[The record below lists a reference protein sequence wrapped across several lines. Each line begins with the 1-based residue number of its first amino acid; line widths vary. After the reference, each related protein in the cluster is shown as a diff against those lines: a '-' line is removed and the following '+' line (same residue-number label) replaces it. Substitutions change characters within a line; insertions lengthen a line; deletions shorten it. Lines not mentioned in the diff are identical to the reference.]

1 MHIFSPLH
9 LKILTSVALFWFFI
23 PFLGMKMKQSNARKI
38 AYALAFI
45 TIFLELYLYV
55 YREMT
60 GLFDPH
66 SNIPIH
72 LCSFAEFAGAFAL
85 WKKNQRAFE
94 LAFFWSFAACIQALI
109 TPDVSSYALF
119 DTEFNIFFISH
130 GLIIL
135 NVIWLLK
142 IDKMKIRSNS
152 LKETFFITNLLLLP
166 VGLIDWLTNSNYMYL
181 RAKPPVENPF
191 LIGDW
196 PYYILGFEFL
206 AFTFFSILFL
216 IMKFFNKIEKI

>member
-1 MHIFSPLH
+1 MGIFSPLH
-9 LKILTSVALFWFFI
+9 LKILASMVLLWFMI
-23 PFLGMKMKQSNARKI
+23 PFLGLKMEQDKAQKT
-38 AYALAFI
+38 AYFLAFL
-45 TIFLELYLYV
+45 TIFLELYLYI

-60 GLFDPH
+60 GIFDPH

-72 LCSFAEFAGAFAL
+72 LCSFAEFTAAFAL

-94 LAFFWSFAACIQALI
+94 LAFFWGFAASIQALI
-109 TPDVSSYALF
+109 TPDISSHAIF
-119 DTEFNIFFISH
+119 DIEFNIFFISH

-135 NVIWLLK
+135 NVIWLLNV
-142 IDKMKIRSNS
+142 DKMKIRSSS

-166 VGLIDWLTNSNYMYL
+166 IGLIDWLTNSNYMYL
-181 RAKPPVENPF
+181 RAKPPVNNPF

-206 AFTFFSILFL
+206 AFTFFYILFL
-216 IMKFFNKIEKI
+216 IMKLFGKIEKV